1 MSTITAKSSV
11 SKSKNKQGVAAQ
23 AAKSH
28 ENIIVQKTFRM
39 AETLKKYPP
48 PAK

>member
-1 MSTITAKSSV
+1 MSTRVPNITGAKANNA
-11 SKSKNKQGVAAQ
+11 KNGAAQ